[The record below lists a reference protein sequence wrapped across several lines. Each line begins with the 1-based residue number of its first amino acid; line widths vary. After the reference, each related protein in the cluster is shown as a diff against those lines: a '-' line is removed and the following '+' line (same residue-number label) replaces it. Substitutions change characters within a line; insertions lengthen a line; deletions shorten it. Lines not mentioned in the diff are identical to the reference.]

1 MAPND
6 GASLK
11 VVDFM
16 KWGAALDLKWDIG
29 GAGRLHV
36 LRQPQRR
43 NGWTGQ
49 RGAVH
54 GPGVSVSN
62 PWIMEDRLRM
72 GTMEFSCKH
81 M

>member
-1 MAPND
+1 MR
-6 GASLK
+6 
-11 VVDFM
+11 VVDFS
-16 KWGAALDLKWDIG
+16 KRGVALDLTWDIG